1 MALSINCQAAPVL
14 TIKAVS
20 PAASMVAKVAP
31 PPICS
36 EALPSRVIFFA
47 SLLVFFTR
55 SRAPTG
61 TVATAGRLT
70 TMSAVLAPTRIRS
83 PLVKS
88 AAVRVVSAAA
98 ARVSRRGP
106 SSAKLASLTR
116 PVVAAGY
123 RAVLSDND
131 L

>member
-1 MALSINCQAAPVL
+1 M
-14 TIKAVS
+14 
-20 PAASMVAKVAP
+20 
-31 PPICS
+31 
-36 EALPSRVIFFA
+36 IFLA

-116 PVVAAGY
+116 PVVAAARAASVGSTVVVVARALY
-123 RAVLSDND
+123 REIKAALFIVHL
-131 L
+131 